1 MKGAAF
7 LRDLRS
13 IMGEASSGG
22 SASARKPTAATRETT
37 SRRAVSA

>member
-7 LRDLRS
+7 LRDLRA
-13 IMGEASSGG
+13 IMGEAANGG
-22 SASARKPTAATRETT
+22 TASRKPAASSARE